1 MNDKISIYQ
10 LKSRLDKDINDVDAA
25 VALGNHFYDAGD
37 AAQSIVYYRL
47 ALDINPDLSGGRTDM
62 GTMYWRNENISLAE
76 QAFRETIKRNPSF
89 SHAYVNL
96 GLLLHK
102 AKNNVTEA
110 RVVWQKLLTLN
121 PDQDVATRAR
131 ELLQET
137 AAQVN

>member
-47 ALDINPDLSGGRTDM
+47 ALDINPDLSGVRTDM

>member
-1 MNDKISIYQ
+1 MNDKISISQ

-47 ALDINPDLSGGRTDM
+47 ALDINPDLSGVRTDM

-76 QAFRETIKRNPSF
+76 QAFRETIRRNPAF

-96 GLLLHK
+96 GLLLHR
-102 AKNNVTEA
+102 AKNNVHEA
-110 RVVWQKLLTLN
+110 RSIWQKLLALN
-121 PDQDVATRAR
+121 PEQEVANRAR